1 MGIVEFGK
9 KLIADAQGLGKK
21 IVSGARQGTK
31 FVDRV
36 LNKVG
41 DISETIEGVPF
52 IGTLAKPITK
62 LAKTGV
68 QAGKKI
74 TKTVD
79 RLADAGEKALE
90 GKFKEAGM
98 KAEEAFR
105 KF

>member
-1 MGIVEFGK
+1 MGIIEFGK
-9 KLIADAQGLGKK
+9 KLISDAQGLGKK
-21 IVSGARQGTK
+21 IIGGARQGTK

-52 IGTLAKPITK
+52 IGTLAKPVTK
-62 LAKTGV
+62 LAKAGV
-68 QAGKKI
+68 EAGKKV

-79 RLADAGEKALE
+79 RLADAGEKAIE
-90 GKFKEAGM
+90 GKFKEAGL